1 MTTNKE
7 IARLLK
13 ETAALIELTGG
24 NPFRA
29 RAFASASRAIGRLE
43 QQVATLA
50 ANGSLEELPG
60 IGSGLAAQIGEILE
74 SGTFELYEELLGNIP
89 PGLPGI
95 LRIKGLGAKKV
106 RRLWQELGITSVEEL
121 EQVAASGR
129 LADLSGF
136 GPKMQEAI
144 LENIRLLRQYEGRR
158 RYDEALAE
166 AMYCLEAIQGID
178 EVLEAHLAGELRRSL
193 DTVESIVIVAVA
205 AVPEEACRALAG
217 WWTTSEEGVGKG
229 RILLAA
235 LPDGFPLHIHVT
247 APEQYGATLWK
258 ATGSPAH
265 VAAVQARSDLPG
277 EASSEHALFEA
288 AGIPFIAPAIREN
301 TGEIEAAARNGLPDL
316 IEYEDIRGTLHNHS
330 TWSDGMHTLQQM
342 TDAAHARGYSY
353 YGVCDHS
360 RSLVIAN
367 GLSIEQVYEQ
377 QQEIRELNKAY
388 GNDFRVFSGTECDIL
403 ADGSL
408 DYPDDVLATFDLV
421 VAAIHTRF
429 EMSEKE
435 ATERLIRAIENPYT
449 MILAH
454 PTGRL
459 LLRRK
464 GYPIDHEKVIDACAA
479 NGVALELN
487 ANPFRLDLDWR
498 WVRYATDRG
507 ISISINPDAHAIDQ
521 LDYMK
526 LGVLIA
532 RKGWLTSEQCLNA
545 KSLEEFLSWLDRKRS
560 RRSYETTM

>member
-13 ETAALIELTGG
+13 ETAALIEITGG
-24 NPFRA
+24 NVFRA
-29 RAFASASRAIGRLE
+29 RAFASAGRAIGRLE
-43 QQVATLA
+43 KEVTTLVADD
-50 ANGSLEELPG
+50 SLEELPG

-74 SGTFELYEELLGNIP
+74 RGSFDLYEELLGAIP

-106 RRLWQELGITSVEEL
+106 RRLWQELGIASVEEL
-121 EQVAASGR
+121 EQAATSGR

-136 GPKMQEAI
+136 GPKMQAAI
-144 LENIRLLRQYEGRR
+144 LENIRLLKQYEGRR
-158 RYDEALAE
+158 RYDQALAE
-166 AMYCLEAIQGID
+166 ALHCLEAIRSID
-178 EVLEAHLAGELRRSL
+178 KIREAHLAGGLRRSL
-193 DTVESIVIVAVA
+193 DTVDRIVLVAMA
-205 AVPEEACRALAG
+205 SVPEQACHALAG
-217 WWTTSEEGVGKG
+217 WWTTSEKDADEEH
-229 RILLAA
+229 ILLTA

-247 APEQYGATLWK
+247 TPERYGATLWK

-265 VAAVQARSDLPG
+265 VAAVRNRCELPDKV
-277 EASSEHALFEA
+277 SSEHALFEA
-288 AGIPFIAPAIREN
+288 AGIPFIDPTIREN
-301 TGEIEAAARNGLPDL
+301 TGEVEAAAQNELPDL

-330 TWSDGMHTLQQM
+330 TWSDGIHTLQQM
-342 TDAAHARGYSY
+342 IDAAYARGYSY

-367 GLSIEQVYEQ
+367 GLSIERVHEQ
-377 QQEIRELNKAY
+377 QKEIRELNKAY
-388 GNDFRVFSGTECDIL
+388 GNDFRIFSGTECDIL

-408 DYPDDVLATFDLV
+408 DYPDDVLAAFDLV

-464 GYPIDHEKVIDACAA
+464 GYPIHHEKIIDACAA

-487 ANPFRLDLDWR
+487 ANPFRFDLDWR
-498 WVRYATDRG
+498 WIRHATDRG
-507 ISISINPDAHAIDQ
+507 VLISINPDAHAIDQ

-526 LGVLIA
+526 PGISIA
-532 RKGWLTSEQCLNA
+532 RKGWLTPEQCLNA
-545 KSLEEFLSWLDRKRS
+545 KSLDEFSSWLDRKRS
-560 RRSYETTM
+560 RHSYETI

>member
-13 ETAALIELTGG
+13 ETAALIEITGG
-24 NPFRA
+24 NVFRA

-43 QQVATLA
+43 KEVATLT
-50 ANGSLEELPG
+50 ANDSLEELPG
-60 IGSGLAAQIGEILE
+60 IGPGLATQIGEILE
-74 SGTFELYEELLGNIP
+74 RGSFDLYEDLLSAIP

-106 RRLWQELGITSVEEL
+106 RRLWQELDVTSVEEL
-121 EQVAASGR
+121 EEVAASGR

-144 LENIRLLRQYEGRR
+144 LENIRLLKQYEGRR
-158 RYDEALAE
+158 RYDQALAE
-166 AMYCLEAIQGID
+166 ALHCLEAIQGID
-178 EVLEAHLAGELRRSL
+178 EVLEAHLAGGLRRSL
-193 DTVESIVIVAVA
+193 DTVDDIVIVAVA
-205 AVPEEACRALAG
+205 AVPEQACRALAG
-217 WWTTSEEGVGKG
+217 WWTTLEEDTGEE
-229 RILLAA
+229 RILLAT
-235 LPDGFPLHIHVT
+235 LPDGFPLRIHVT
-247 APEQYGATLWK
+247 TPGEYGATLWK

-265 VAAVQARSDLPG
+265 VAAVRTRCDLPG
-277 EASSEHALFEA
+277 DAPSEHALFEA
-288 AGIPFIAPAIREN
+288 AGMPFIDPAIREDM
-301 TGEIEAAARNGLPDL
+301 GEIEAAAQNGLPDL
-316 IEYEDIRGTLHNHS
+316 IKYEDIRGTLHNHS
-330 TWSDGMHTLQQM
+330 TWSDGMHALRQM
-342 TDAAHARGYSY
+342 TDAAYARGYAY

-367 GLSIEQVYEQ
+367 GLSIERVYEQ
-377 QQEIRELNKAY
+377 QKEIRELNKTY
-388 GNDFRVFSGTECDIL
+388 GNDLRVFSGTECDIL

-429 EMSEKE
+429 EMSEQE

-464 GYPIDHEKVIDACAA
+464 GYPIHHEKVIDACAA

-498 WVRYATDRG
+498 WIRHATDRG
-507 ISISINPDAHAIDQ
+507 VPISINPDAHAINQ

-526 LGVLIA
+526 LGVSIA
-532 RKGWLTSEQCLNA
+532 RKGWLTPEQCLNA
-545 KSLEEFLSWLDRKRS
+545 KSLDEFSSWLDRKRS
-560 RRSYETTM
+560 RHSYETI

>member
-13 ETAALIELTGG
+13 ETAALIEITGG
-24 NPFRA
+24 NVFRA

-43 QQVATLA
+43 KEVTTLVADD
-50 ANGSLEELPG
+50 SLEELPG
-60 IGSGLAAQIGEILE
+60 IGSGLATQIGEILE
-74 SGTFELYEELLGNIP
+74 RGSFDLYEELLGAIP

-106 RRLWQELGITSVEEL
+106 RRLWQELGIASVEEL
-121 EQVAASGR
+121 EQAAASGR

-136 GPKMQEAI
+136 GPKMQAAI
-144 LENIRLLRQYEGRR
+144 LENIRLLKQYEGRR
-158 RYDEALAE
+158 RYDQALAE
-166 AMYCLEAIQGID
+166 ALHCLEAIRSID
-178 EVLEAHLAGELRRSL
+178 KIREAHLAGGLRRSL
-193 DTVESIVIVAVA
+193 DTVDRIVIVAVA
-205 AVPEEACRALAG
+205 SVPEQACRALAG
-217 WWTTSEEGVGKG
+217 WWTTLEKDADEEH
-229 RILLAA
+229 ILLTA
-235 LPDGFPLHIHVT
+235 LPDGFPLCIHVT
-247 APEQYGATLWK
+247 TPEQYGAALWK

-265 VAAVQARSDLPG
+265 VAAVRNRCELPQKV
-277 EASSEHALFEA
+277 SSEHALFEA
-288 AGIPFIAPAIREN
+288 AGIPFIDPAIREN
-301 TGEIEAAARNGLPDL
+301 TGEVEAAAQNALPDL

-330 TWSDGMHTLQQM
+330 TWSDGIHTLQQM
-342 TDAAHARGYSY
+342 IDAAYARGYSY

-367 GLSIEQVYEQ
+367 GLSIERVYEQ
-377 QQEIRELNKAY
+377 QKEIRELNKTY
-388 GNDFRVFSGTECDIL
+388 GNDFRIFSGTECDIL

-408 DYPDDVLATFDLV
+408 DYPDDVLASFDLV

-464 GYPIDHEKVIDACAA
+464 GYPIHHEKIIDACAA

-487 ANPFRLDLDWR
+487 ANPFRFDLDWR
-498 WVRYATDRG
+498 WIRHATDRG
-507 ISISINPDAHAIDQ
+507 VPVSINPDAHAIDQ

-526 LGVLIA
+526 LGVSIA
-532 RKGWLTSEQCLNA
+532 RKGWLTPEQCLNA
-545 KSLEEFLSWLDRKRS
+545 KSLDEFSSWLDRKRS
-560 RRSYETTM
+560 RHSYETI